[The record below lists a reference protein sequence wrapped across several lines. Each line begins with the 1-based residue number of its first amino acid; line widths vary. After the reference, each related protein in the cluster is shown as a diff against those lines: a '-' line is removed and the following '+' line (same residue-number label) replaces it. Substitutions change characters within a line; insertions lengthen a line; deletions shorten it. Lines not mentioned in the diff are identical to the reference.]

1 MNALRGIHK
10 LVDLCITISKLLKN
24 MPLRTLYL
32 FDTIKT
38 TSALHRAQV
47 LNANKYKL
55 IDKLLKH
62 NNLYIQI
69 NISTT

>member
-1 MNALRGIHK
+1 MS
-10 LVDLCITISKLLKN
+10 V
-24 MPLRTLYL
+24 RTLYL

-38 TSALHRAQV
+38 TAALHRAQV
-47 LNANKYKL
+47 LNTNKYKL
-55 IDKLLKH
+55 IYKLLKH